1 MRLTLAQEQVKLRLR
16 LRMGAEGDE
25 TLPRPKPT
33 AEDLKERKA
42 LAKTFKVFRREF
54 KITQRALAD
63 LMREPGDDSAAG
75 CRRTIQMIEAG
86 KITPHKSTLTRFSI
100 VKNRIESENI

>member
-1 MRLTLAQEQVKLRLR
+1 M
-16 LRMGAEGDE
+16 
-25 TLPRPKPT
+25 PRPKPT

-42 LAKTFKVFRREF
+42 LAKTFKVFRREY

-75 CRRTIQMIEAG
+75 CRRTVQMIESG
-86 KITPHKSTLTRFSI
+86 RISPHKSTLIRFQI
-100 VKNRIESENI
+100 VKNRIETENA

>member
-1 MRLTLAQEQVKLRLR
+1 M
-16 LRMGAEGDE
+16 
-25 TLPRPKPT
+25 PRTKPT

-42 LAKTFKVFRREF
+42 RSREFKVFRREY

-63 LMREPGDDSAAG
+63 MMADPGEEGGG

-86 KITPHKSTLTRFSI
+86 KITPHKATLTRFAI
-100 VKNRIESENI
+100 IKNRIEAENA

>member
-1 MRLTLAQEQVKLRLR
+1 M
-16 LRMGAEGDE
+16 
-25 TLPRPKPT
+25 PRPKPT

-42 LAKTFKVFRREF
+42 LAKEMKTFRREF

-63 LMREPGDDSAAG
+63 LMRDPGDNSTAG

-86 KITPHKSTLTRFSI
+86 KISPHKSTLTRFAI
-100 VKNRIESENI
+100 VKNRIEAENA